1 MKTPKVS
8 VLIPNFNYAQ
18 YLPEALESVLS
29 QEFQD
34 FEVLISDD
42 CSQDGSA
49 KVIESYTAR
58 DGRIRAK
65 IHSSNLGM
73 VENWNWCLAEAR
85 GEYIKFLLADDKLAD
100 SRALTQF
107 VHMLDANPSA
117 SLAASAR
124 VVRWEESEK
133 QEVWSNF
140 EKAGLYPGKEVIA
153 RCMDQQSN
161 LIGEPTV
168 TMFRKKDAGRGY
180 SVKYRQLVDE
190 EMWLHLLERGDF
202 VYTTEPLCCF
212 RKHSEQQTE
221 KNKVDAV
228 GSRENWRLFW
238 EYHSKPYLPGRRYH
252 FRMLATMY
260 DVRRRREREP
270 KVSEEDRVAEQE
282 LSAVIGALEFRT
294 YWAARKLRRPLENLQ
309 LWLRKRRARRSSYLA

>member
-1 MKTPKVS
+1 MKTPTLS

-34 FEVLISDD
+34 FELLISDD

-49 KVIESYTAR
+49 KVIESYVSR

-107 VHMLDANPSA
+107 VEMLDANPSA

-133 QEVWSNF
+133 QEVWS
-140 EKAGLYPGKEVIA
+140 
-153 RCMDQQSN
+153 
-161 LIGEPTV
+161 
-168 TMFRKKDAGRGY
+168 
-180 SVKYRQLVDE
+180 
-190 EMWLHLLERGDF
+190 
-202 VYTTEPLCCF
+202 
-212 RKHSEQQTE
+212 
-221 KNKVDAV
+221 
-228 GSRENWRLFW
+228 
-238 EYHSKPYLPGRRYH
+238 
-252 FRMLATMY
+252 
-260 DVRRRREREP
+260 
-270 KVSEEDRVAEQE
+270 
-282 LSAVIGALEFRT
+282 
-294 YWAARKLRRPLENLQ
+294 
-309 LWLRKRRARRSSYLA
+309 